1 MKKLLIALAASS
13 ALISPAFAADL
24 VIKIGTGVSGE
35 HPENVGAHEIKR
47 LIEERSGGDI
57 EVRVFTDGQLGN
69 QREMIEQLRDGTLE
83 ITWVTTGFF
92 GSWEPVLNT
101 LEIGFLFDSREHAF
115 AAFDGQL
122 GEEVAALVNN
132 HGVEL
137 LGFYEAGMR
146 HITNNVRAIENVEDL
161 AGLKIRTPEAK
172 YHLSTLELMGAS
184 PTPMSFNELYAAMEQ
199 GIVDGQENPL
209 SNIHSAAFYEVND
222 HLALTGHLHLTH
234 MVLYSEQLWDQLT
247 DEQREIIGQAV
258 VDSQFVQRNKVGDD
272 DASLLAVLEQE
283 GMTVTRPDRAAFSEL
298 VAPLRDQAIAEYGQ
312 QAADWLDLIDSLR
325 P

>member
-283 GMTVTRPDRAAFSEL
+283 GMTVTQPDRAAFAEL

>member
-1 MKKLLIALAASS
+1 MKRVFFALAASCLLAGTAS
-13 ALISPAFAADL
+13 AADL
-24 VIKIGTGVSGE
+24 VVKIGTVVSGQ
-35 HPENVGAHEIKR
+35 HPENVGAMEIKR
-47 LIEERSGGDI
+47 LIEERSNGDI

-69 QREMIEQLRDGTLE
+69 QREMVEQLRDGTLE

-101 LEIGFLFDSREHAF
+101 LEIGFLFEDREHSF
-115 AAFDGQL
+115 AAFDGPL
-122 GEEVAALVNN
+122 GEEVASLVNN

-146 HITNNVRAIENVEDL
+146 HVTNNVRAIENVEDL

-172 YHLSTLELMGAS
+172 YHLSTLERMGAS
-184 PTPMSFNELYAAMEQ
+184 PTPMAFNELYAAMEQ

-222 HLALTGHLHLTH
+222 YLALTGHLHLTH

-247 DEQREIIGQAV
+247 DEQREIIGQAII
-258 VDSQFVQRNKVGDD
+258 DSQEVQRNKVGED
-272 DASLLAVLEQE
+272 DASLLEVLEQE
-283 GMTVTRPDRAAFSEL
+283 GMTVTRPDRAAFAEL

-312 QAADWLDLIDSLR
+312 QAADWLELIDSLR